1 MSNNKPYK
9 IIRKIDIPK
18 LQLWFTWLIL
28 FLLPSI
34 ISIVCFK
41 YFQKEYLY
49 FFKTDLIYTSF
60 DNIKNYNE
68 AIKPEIFLKNRL
80 ELIKKIDTN
89 KELEDLKKDIDKIL
103 CGESLICMFFDENS
117 NNTATIKNPKAAIT
131 SINFLKNNIINY
143 LKSVSANTIEQEK
156 KKSQTQLA
164 SRLQVIFKTTTQI
177 TIDFDKVSVNFS
189 VFNDGELYFFLIKFE
204 KPSSKCSS
212 LFSVIRGKDFSFHKM
227 LEELHNSYP
236 EARIIF
242 KEININNNFDEEF
255 NKDVTPA
262 FYSGLYENKNGL
274 FILAPVNTRL
284 TRHILHG
291 GSANL
296 NFKYGYQYPFIE
308 YQIPLVQEIKFL
320 KKVEKIINYFALII
334 TLISAIYFIYI
345 SLFGLNPNWKFKSK
359 IIVLAIIS
367 AIIPFSIFTIG
378 IYSWDKLNRFISK
391 IHIEQHINIK
401 LQIFSW
407 DLENYLTT
415 IEANLNEQANLL
427 TYNLWNHDLTANDF
441 LKMQKQRYEK
451 IPLSKEFILLG
462 LVPENLKTLLSNE
475 TDNMIIKS
483 YPERLSDA
491 SLNDQKQAYLSKI
504 PAAVFEYAKEE
515 KVESRE
521 AKDTFMLAGR
531 SIRSTEINE
540 SLLNTGKLTPI
551 FDSKI
556 ASWYNISIL
565 YKEDSKKIL
574 GVFGTIFEPKPI
586 LNFYFRDSLL
596 SKKLANNGF
605 KEKINDNY
613 EISYAFLPIEK
624 SGSAN
629 IWSSCGN
636 ISEEDKEIC
645 LYNSQSKQIHLPDRT
660 IITKLNLSVPHLA
673 VAIVKELNQYNEK
686 DFIIKVLVETLLFL
700 LLIVYF
706 SNKLLDIIFVEPVI
720 KLASNA
726 KSIAK
731 GGDEWYTEIKSGD
744 EFETLNNKFKDLVA
758 GLKARNILKS
768 YVSEDAFSD
777 IKDNES
783 LKLSPGGEY
792 IEATIVFSA
801 LKDYELLSQQI
812 TPQES
817 IQLLSRCMSIA
828 EEVTKEYGGS
838 IDKIIGDTIMLV
850 FRDNSTQTSHG
861 LRATQ
866 AALKLVEK
874 TKSANLPQ
882 LYTGIASGRVISG
895 RIGSYSGKLDFTV
908 IGNPVNLAARLK
920 TESKNGTE
928 GTGIIISGTTI
939 GLTKGKA
946 IVKYLRRV
954 SIKGKARQYNIYELL
969 GIRNQ
974 ENS

>member
-49 FFKTDLIYTSF
+49 FFKTDLIYASF
-60 DNIKNYNE
+60 DKIKNYNE

-143 LKSVSANTIEQEK
+143 LKSVSANISEQEK
-156 KKSQTQLA
+156 KESQAQLA
-164 SRLQVIFKTTTQI
+164 SRLQVIFKTPTQI
-177 TIDFDKVSVNFS
+177 TVDFDKVSVNFS
-189 VFNDGELYFFLIKFE
+189 IINDGELYFFLIKFE
-204 KPSSKCSS
+204 KPNSKCSS

-236 EARIIF
+236 EARIVF
-242 KEININNNFDEEF
+242 KEININKNFDEELT
-255 NKDVTPA
+255 KDVKPS
-262 FYSGLYENKNGL
+262 FYSGLKQNKNNL
-274 FILAPVNTRL
+274 CILTPVNSKL

-296 NFKYGYQYPFIE
+296 NLKYGYLYPYIE
-308 YQIPLVQEIKFL
+308 YQIPLSQDIISL
-320 KKVEKIINYFALII
+320 KKVERIINYFVLFII
-334 TLISAIYFIYI
+334 LISAIYFIHI

-359 IIVLAIIS
+359 IISLTVIS

-391 IHIEQHINIK
+391 IHIEQHINIQ

-427 TYNLWNHDLTANDF
+427 IQTLKKPDLTASEF
-441 LKMQKQRYEK
+441 SKILKEISEK
-451 IPLSKEFILLG
+451 IPFSKYYILLDHI
-462 LVPENLKTLLSNE
+462 PDNLRTMLSNE
-475 TDNMIIKS
+475 TENMIINS
-483 YPERLSDA
+483 YPERISDV
-491 SLNDQKQAYLSKI
+491 SSDQQKQAVISKI
-504 PAAVFEYAKEE
+504 PSTVFEYAKEE

-540 SLLNTGKLTPI
+540 SLLNTGKLIPI

-556 ASWYNISIL
+556 TLWYNITL
-565 YKEDSKKIL
+565 LHKNNSKKIL
-574 GVFGTIFEPKPI
+574 GVFSTIFEPKPI
-586 LNFYFRDSLL
+586 LYFYFKNSIL
-596 SKKLANNGF
+596 SEKGF
-605 KEKINDNY
+605 KEIKGDY
-613 EISYAFLPIEK
+613 EINYAFLPVEK
-624 SGSAN
+624 SGNAG
-629 IWSSCGN
+629 IWSGCGN
-636 ISEEDKEIC
+636 ISQQDKEIC
-645 LYNSQSKQIHLPDRT
+645 LYNSQSKQIHLSDRT

-706 SNKLLDIIFVEPVI
+706 SNKLLDLIFVEPVM

-726 KSIAK
+726 NSIAK
-731 GGDEWYTEIKSGD
+731 GGEEWYTEIKSGD

-768 YVSEDAFSD
+768 YVSEDAFSE
-777 IKDNES
+777 IKENES

-801 LKDYELLSQQI
+801 LKDYEILSQQI

-817 IQLLSRCMSIA
+817 IQLLSRFMAIA
-828 EEVTKEYGGS
+828 EEVTREFGGS

-850 FRDNSTQTSHG
+850 FRDNSTETSHG
-861 LRATQ
+861 LRAAQ

-882 LYTGIASGRVISG
+882 LYTGIASDRVISG